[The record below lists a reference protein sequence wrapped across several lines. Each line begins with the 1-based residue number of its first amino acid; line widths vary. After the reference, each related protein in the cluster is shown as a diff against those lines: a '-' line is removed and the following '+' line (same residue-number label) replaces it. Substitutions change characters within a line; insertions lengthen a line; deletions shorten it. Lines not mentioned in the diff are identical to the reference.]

1 MKKKLTVTLIF
12 FISFSMYSQVG
23 IGTETPNSSAILD
36 ISSLNKGL
44 LIPRMTDSQKNGIS
58 SAAQGLLIYRT
69 DGGSSNQGFYYKD
82 NWWWKIL
89 SSNDNKSF
97 PIGGYKIGISDKG
110 TDNVIFS
117 TASFAYGSGA
127 AGTNNVAI
135 GPMVLSSSNGS
146 GNVAVGSNAM
156 RQGQNGAIH
165 GDYNTGIGFRALS
178 NGDDGS
184 YNTAIGASSIEST
197 SGSNNSAL
205 GYRTLVINSTGT
217 NNTALGYL
225 AGDSNKTGSN
235 NTLIGSNT
243 DVSQDNLT
251 NATAIGY
258 NAQVNASNKI
268 QLGDSNITLVETS
281 GTVSASAFVG
291 DGSGLTGIIS
301 SSSTP
306 TFLYGIENV
315 LLDGTTSPNVGD
327 MHRSVGLG
335 YLTLNSVTTGN
346 KNVAIGARS
355 MKDNTTGY
363 MNVGIGWNSLTK
375 NTTGGR
381 NIAIGGSEALNANTT
396 GSNNLAI
403 GDRSMTY
410 NVSGQSNVA
419 IGSNS
424 LLNNNSGNYN
434 TMVGVEA
441 GSNIRTESGN
451 TGNDNVGLG
460 YRALQSNYSGDKN
473 VAIGWDALRR
483 TKGSGNS
490 GIGNKAG
497 WYNVDG
503 SNNTFVGNQAG
514 IGSSN
519 ATNLTNATAI
529 GYNAIVDASNK
540 IRLGDSYITNIETSG
555 TITAGAITI
564 PNTDGSANQVLKTD
578 GSGTLS
584 WTTPSPSILYQKT
597 HSDVILTGAVAEII
611 TLSLPAGSYIVTYT
625 GMAYKSSGGAEY
637 VASRIATTIPGSNL
651 GGGDA
656 IMIDSGVNDGRAYV
670 VHQLGITLASAGSVS
685 IYANTIYGD
694 ASGTK
699 LTGARLTAL
708 TVGAVIN
715 Q

>member
-1 MKKKLTVTLIF
+1 MRKLIF
-12 FISFSMYSQVG
+12 PIAILLFTFSIQAQVG
-23 IGTETPNSSAILD
+23 IGTETPNA
-36 ISSLNKGL
+36 SSLLDLSSTSKGIL
-44 LIPRMTDSQKNGIS
+44 VPRMTENQKNAIS
-58 SAAQGLLIYRT
+58 TPAQGLLVFQTNGTVGFYSY
-69 DGGSSNQGFYYKD
+69 DGSSWLHLIDG
-82 NWWWKIL
+82 
-89 SSNDNKSF
+89 SS
-97 PIGGYKIGISDKG
+97 KG
-110 TDNVIFS
+110 LYFGPGTGNGNNNLAVGTS
-117 TASFAYGSGA
+117 MGSGT
-127 AGTNNVAI
+127 GVRNTAI
-135 GPMVLSSSNGS
+135 GSRALENYSGS
-146 GNVAVGSNAM
+146 GFDNNTAVGYYSL
-156 RQGQNGAIH
+156 QKVTYGQQNTALGAETMFELTS
-165 GDYNTGIGFRALS
+165 GNW
-178 NGDDGS
+178 
-184 YNTAIGASSIEST
+184 NTAIGAQTIF
-197 SGSNNSAL
+197 
-205 GYRTLVINSTGT
+205 NSTG
-217 NNTALGYL
+217 NGNTALGYR
-225 AGDSNKTGSN
+225 AGETLTTGSN
-235 NTLIGSNT
+235 NLLIGMQA
-243 DVSQDNLT
+243 DVSLNNLS
-251 NATAIGY
+251 NAIAIGY
-258 NAQVNASNKI
+258 DATVNASNKI
-268 QLGDSNITLVETS
+268 QLGNSNITLVETS

-306 TFLYGIENV
+306 TFLYGTENV

-327 MHRSVGLG
+327 MNRSVGLG

-375 NTTGGR
+375 NTTGVR
-381 NIAIGGSEALNANTT
+381 NIAIGGSEALDANTT

-403 GDRSMTY
+403 GDRSMTL

-540 IRLGDSYITNIETSG
+540 IRLGDSNITNIETSG
-555 TITAGAITI
+555 TITAGAVTY
-564 PNTDGSANQVLKTD
+564 PNTDGTANQVLKTN
-578 GSGTLS
+578 GSGTLA
-584 WTTPSPSILYQKT
+584 WTTPPSSSILYQKT
-597 HSDVILTGAVAEII
+597 QSDYTLTNTVAEVIK
-611 TLSLPAGSYIVTYT
+611 LNLPAGSYIVTYT
-625 GMAYKSSGGAEY
+625 GFSFKFSNDGAEY
-637 VASRIATTIPGSNL
+637 VASRIATTSPGNL

-656 IMIDSGVNDGRAYV
+656 IMVNNTINGGRAYI

-685 IYANTIYGD
+685 LYANNTYGK
-694 ASGTK
+694 TQTY
-699 LTGARLTAL
+699 LTNQRLTAVS
-708 TVGAVIN
+708 VGSVIN

>member
-1 MKKKLTVTLIF
+1 MAQRTCCWMAQHLQ
-12 FISFSMYSQVG
+12 M
-23 IGTETPNSSAILD
+23 LD
-36 ISSLNKGL
+36 
-44 LIPRMTDSQKNGIS
+44 
-58 SAAQGLLIYRT
+58 A
-69 DGGSSNQGFYYKD
+69 
-82 NWWWKIL
+82 
-89 SSNDNKSF
+89 
-97 PIGGYKIGISDKG
+97 
-110 TDNVIFS
+110 
-117 TASFAYGSGA
+117 
-127 AGTNNVAI
+127 
-135 GPMVLSSSNGS
+135 
-146 GNVAVGSNAM
+146 
-156 RQGQNGAIH
+156 
-165 GDYNTGIGFRALS
+165 
-178 NGDDGS
+178 
-184 YNTAIGASSIEST
+184 
-197 SGSNNSAL
+197 
-205 GYRTLVINSTGT
+205 
-217 NNTALGYL
+217 
-225 AGDSNKTGSN
+225 
-235 NTLIGSNT
+235 
-243 DVSQDNLT
+243 
-251 NATAIGY
+251 
-258 NAQVNASNKI
+258 
-268 QLGDSNITLVETS
+268 
-281 GTVSASAFVG
+281 
-291 DGSGLTGIIS
+291 
-301 SSSTP
+301 
-306 TFLYGIENV
+306 
-315 LLDGTTSPNVGD
+315 

-355 MKDNTTGY
+355 MQDNTTGY

-381 NIAIGGSEALNANTT
+381 NIAIGGSEALDENTT

-460 YRALQSNYSGDKN
+460 YRALQSNYSGDMN

-529 GYNAIVDASNK
+529 GYNAIVDAPNK
-540 IRLGDSYITNIETSG
+540 IRLGDSNITNIETSG

-597 HSDVILTGAVAEII
+597 HSDVILTGTAAEII

-625 GMAYKSSGGAEY
+625 GKAYKSSGGAEY

-685 IYANTIYGD
+685 IYANTIYGS
-694 ASGTK
+694 SGTK

>member
-1 MKKKLTVTLIF
+1 MRKLIF
-12 FISFSMYSQVG
+12 PIAILLFTFSIQAQVG
-23 IGTETPNSSAILD
+23 IGTETPNA
-36 ISSLNKGL
+36 SSLLDLSSTSKGIL
-44 LIPRMTDSQKNGIS
+44 VPRMTENQKNAIS
-58 SAAQGLLIYRT
+58 TPAQGLLVFQTNGTVGFYSY
-69 DGGSSNQGFYYKD
+69 DGSSWLHLIDG
-82 NWWWKIL
+82 
-89 SSNDNKSF
+89 SS
-97 PIGGYKIGISDKG
+97 KG
-110 TDNVIFS
+110 LYFGPGTGNGNNNLAVGTS
-117 TASFAYGSGA
+117 MGSGT
-127 AGTNNVAI
+127 GVRNTAI
-135 GPMVLSSSNGS
+135 GSRALENYSGS
-146 GNVAVGSNAM
+146 GFDNNTAVGYYSL
-156 RQGQNGAIH
+156 QKVTYGQQNTALGAETMFELTS
-165 GDYNTGIGFRALS
+165 GNW
-178 NGDDGS
+178 
-184 YNTAIGASSIEST
+184 NTAIGAQTIF
-197 SGSNNSAL
+197 
-205 GYRTLVINSTGT
+205 NSTG
-217 NNTALGYL
+217 NGNTALGYR
-225 AGDSNKTGSN
+225 AGETLTTGSN
-235 NTLIGSNT
+235 NLLIGMQA
-243 DVSQDNLT
+243 DVSLNNLS
-251 NATAIGY
+251 NAIAIGY
-258 NAQVNASNKI
+258 DATVNASNKI
-268 QLGDSNITLVETS
+268 QLGNSNITLVETS

-306 TFLYGIENV
+306 TFLYGTENV

-327 MHRSVGLG
+327 MNRSVGLG

-375 NTTGGR
+375 NTTGVR
-381 NIAIGGSEALNANTT
+381 NIAIGGSEALDANTT
-396 GSNNLAI
+396 GSDNLAI
-403 GDRSMTY
+403 GDRSMTL

-540 IRLGDSYITNIETSG
+540 IRLGDSNITNIETSG
-555 TITAGAITI
+555 TITAGAVTY
-564 PNTDGSANQVLKTD
+564 PNTDGTANQVLKTN
-578 GSGTLS
+578 GSGTLA
-584 WTTPSPSILYQKT
+584 WTTPPSSSILYQKT
-597 HSDVILTGAVAEII
+597 QSDYTLTNTVAEVIK
-611 TLSLPAGSYIVTYT
+611 LNLPAGSYIVTYT
-625 GMAYKSSGGAEY
+625 GFSFKFSNDGAEY
-637 VASRIATTIPGSNL
+637 VLSRIATTSPGNL
-651 GGGDA
+651 GGGDG
-656 IMIDSGVNDGRAYV
+656 IMVNNTINDGRAYI

-685 IYANTIYGD
+685 LYANNIYGK
-694 ASGTK
+694 AQTY
-699 LTGARLTAL
+699 LTNQRLTAVS
-708 TVGAVIN
+708 VGSVIN

>member
-1 MKKKLTVTLIF
+1 MRKLIF
-12 FISFSMYSQVG
+12 PLAILLFTFSIQAQVG
-23 IGTETPNSSAILD
+23 IGTETPNA
-36 ISSLNKGL
+36 SSLLDLSSTSKGIL
-44 LIPRMTDSQKNGIS
+44 VPRMTENQKNAIS
-58 SAAQGLLIYRT
+58 TPAQGLLVFQTNGTVGFYSY
-69 DGGSSNQGFYYKD
+69 DGSSWLHLIDG
-82 NWWWKIL
+82 
-89 SSNDNKSF
+89 SS
-97 PIGGYKIGISDKG
+97 KG
-110 TDNVIFS
+110 LYFGPGTGNGNNNLAVGTS
-117 TASFAYGSGA
+117 MGSGT
-127 AGTNNVAI
+127 GVRNTAI
-135 GPMVLSSSNGS
+135 GSRALENYSGS
-146 GNVAVGSNAM
+146 GFDNNTAVGYYSL
-156 RQGQNGAIH
+156 QKVTYGQQNTALGAETMFELTS
-165 GDYNTGIGFRALS
+165 GNW
-178 NGDDGS
+178 
-184 YNTAIGASSIEST
+184 NTAIGAQTIF
-197 SGSNNSAL
+197 
-205 GYRTLVINSTGT
+205 NSTG
-217 NNTALGYL
+217 NGNTALGYR
-225 AGDSNKTGSN
+225 AGETLTTGSN
-235 NTLIGSNT
+235 NLLIGMQA
-243 DVSQDNLT
+243 DVSLNNLS
-251 NATAIGY
+251 NAIAIGY
-258 NAQVNASNKI
+258 DATVNASNKI
-268 QLGDSNITLVETS
+268 QLGNSNITLVETS

-306 TFLYGIENV
+306 TFLYGTENV

-381 NIAIGGSEALNANTT
+381 NIAIGGSEALDANTT

-403 GDRSMTY
+403 GDKSMTL

-529 GYNAIVDASNK
+529 GYNAIVDASDK
-540 IRLGDSYITNIETSG
+540 IRLGDSNITNIETSG
-555 TITAGAITI
+555 TITAGAITY
-564 PNTDGSANQVLKTD
+564 PNTDGTANQVLKTN
-578 GSGTLS
+578 GSGTLA
-584 WTTPSPSILYQKT
+584 WTTPPNSSILYQKT
-597 HSDVILTGAVAEII
+597 QSDYTLTNTVAEVIK
-611 TLSLPAGSYIVTYT
+611 LDLPAGSYIVTYT
-625 GMAYKSSGGAEY
+625 GFSFKFSNDGAEY
-637 VASRIATTIPGSNL
+637 VASRIATTSPGNL

-656 IMIDSGVNDGRAYV
+656 IMVNNTINGGRAYI

-685 IYANTIYGD
+685 LYANTINGK
-694 ASGTK
+694 AQTK
-699 LTGARLTAL
+699 LTNQRLTAVS
-708 TVGAVIN
+708 VGSVIN